1 MARTSD
7 TEKTRKKRKRRGR
20 TQHHGVWIKPR
31 ERNGRLDY
39 IARWRDPATG
49 REREVWLTGKE
60 LQLTTGEART
70 AWCVNKAAALA
81 EERARIAAG
90 LPVAEPEPVKSKLTE
105 AVDSYL
111 KRRKAEGLRAHTLT
125 AYTSAA
131 DEFKLWAATDRRIA
145 PGGGTLKG
153 WEAIEDLDAPA
164 LARLRQSII
173 TRPVRAAAAGKER
186 GKRKPTDKRR
196 HPTTVNS
203 VLVRLGTM
211 LDDLR
216 RLGHLPN
223 LTGDALRD
231 GLRKVKGERAA
242 VTLLRTAELK
252 SLLTACHK
260 HDARCHKLTR
270 AEKSG
275 IGEPG
280 TTPAHDAMGAPVLT
294 CLLTGMRFGELA
306 ALEWDWVDLTEDV
319 EAITLPPSVVKTAE
333 ARRVDLSI
341 CPMLVR
347 LLRAL
352 RLQGGT
358 GQVWPWLNA
367 TSAKQAVRRLAKDAA
382 PEGWTWQKL
391 RRSCGSY
398 LACSN
403 IYGSAGPWH
412 AARRLGHSV
421 AVAEARYSRVVA
433 VDAAAKSLEQ
443 AMGIK
448 AEAEKIIK
456 AVSGNAA
463 QQAVAA
469 G

>member
-1 MARTSD
+1 MAG
-7 TEKTRKKRKRRGR
+7 KKQKPRKRRSH
-20 TQHHGVWIKPR
+20 TQHRGVKLKTR
-31 ERNGRLDY
+31 ERNGSIIHL
-39 IARWRDPATG
+39 ARWQDPATG
-49 REREVWLTGKE
+49 KWREVSLTALEK
-60 LQLTTGEART
+60 TTDESRT
-70 AWCVNKAAALA
+70 TWAKQKAKWLA

-90 LPVAEPEPVKSKLTE
+90 IPVAEPEPVKSKLTE
-105 AVDSYL
+105 AVENYI
-111 KRRKAEGLRAHTLT
+111 KRRTAEGLRAHTLT
-125 AYTSAA
+125 AYKSAA
-131 DEFKLWAATDRRIA
+131 AEFKTWAATDRRPA
-145 PGGGTLKG
+145 PGGGVLKG
-153 WEAIEDLDAPA
+153 WEAIEDIDVPA

-173 TRPVRAAAAGKER
+173 TRPVRAAAAGEKR

-223 LTGDALRD
+223 LTGDAIRD

-242 VTLLRTAELK
+242 VELLRAPELK

-260 HDARCHKLTR
+260 HDARRHKLTR
-270 AEKSG
+270 AEKAG

-306 ALEWDWVDLTEDV
+306 ALEWDWVDLTEGV

-341 CPMLVR
+341 SPMLVR

-358 GQVWPWLNA
+358 GQVWPWLNH
-367 TSAKQAVRRLAKDAA
+367 TSAKQAVRRVAKDAA

-391 RRSCGSY
+391 RRSCGSF

-433 VDAAAKSLEQ
+433 VDAAATTLEA

-456 AVSGNAA
+456 AVSSSATR
-463 QQAVAA
+463 QATVAA